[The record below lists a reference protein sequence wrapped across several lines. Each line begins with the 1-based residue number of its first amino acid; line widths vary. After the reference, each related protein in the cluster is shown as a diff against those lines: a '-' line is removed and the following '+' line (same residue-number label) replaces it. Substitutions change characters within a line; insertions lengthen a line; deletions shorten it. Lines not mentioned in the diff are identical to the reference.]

1 MKQNKTIRIWLA
13 LIALCVLLP
22 LLLWEKDIDALEG
35 HGDLKPVF
43 SVSGGYYHESLHLG
57 IKVPDSDAIILFTTN
72 GSLPTPEAGRRYE
85 SPLLLSAVPP
95 AIYVIRAQAYQD
107 GKPVGPTVSA
117 SYMMGLPAS
126 LPVMSLTTEPA
137 DLWDR
142 ERGIYANPYQRG
154 EDWERPVHITY
165 VDENR
170 DKGFSASAGIR
181 IHGNRSRDF
190 EKKAFRLYFRQA
202 YGTGRLDYPLF
213 PESAAH
219 SFNRLVLRNGGQDY
233 AFLPKWNWTL
243 MRSELVAD
251 IARDVGAYATHS
263 RPILLF
269 INGEAWG
276 VYQLHERPDEDW
288 LSDHYGITSS
298 DFLKAPE
305 HVHARDIIQGDRQ
318 HWDHLMTFV
327 ENHDLALDA
336 NYQYIQTQ
344 VDIDNF
350 IDYYLLQICS
360 GNVDWPHQN
369 VYQFRPKTP
378 WGRWQWVIWD
388 NDYSF
393 GLNPN
398 RAQAEVNIL
407 QTLLE
412 PENPKTQGKDLL
424 LFHALLK
431 NSDFLNQFLSRADEF
446 LNGPFKPEKIRSR
459 VDTISSEFEM
469 DIHYEIMRW
478 STPDNWRANIIKL
491 KQYVSARPTYVRRHM
506 IESFAL
512 DGSAKLVVDA
522 PSVGHGTLALNGLV
536 LGELPYKGRHF
547 KGVPLEITAVPAAGY
562 RFAEWVSP
570 ELGNSPTIILSMQ
583 KDLTLT
589 PQFVPLPPDAV
600 HVNDVRFMACHVES
614 TNRWFELQVTRQD
627 GVDLRGWCITDN
639 DTLTSTDEGS
649 LCFPH
654 HPALTHVPSGTQI
667 RVDFS
672 TDEVQVPDDL
682 TTWDHKMT
690 FYVKNDFLD
699 TQTDPGFWM
708 GEHDNLMLLASDTP
722 SESMYD
728 HVVDFVIIGGLAP
741 SRLSSEILQSG
752 ITTSRQCPCKEAI
765 YPPLKRR

>member
-1 MKQNKTIRIWLA
+1 
-13 LIALCVLLP
+13 
-22 LLLWEKDIDALEG
+22 
-35 HGDLKPVF
+35 
-43 SVSGGYYHESLHLG
+43 
-57 IKVPDSDAIILFTTN
+57 
-72 GSLPTPEAGRRYE
+72 
-85 SPLLLSAVPP
+85 
-95 AIYVIRAQAYQD
+95 
-107 GKPVGPTVSA
+107 
-117 SYMMGLPAS
+117 
-126 LPVMSLTTEPA
+126 
-137 DLWDR
+137 
-142 ERGIYANPYQRG
+142 
-154 EDWERPVHITY
+154 
-165 VDENR
+165 
-170 DKGFSASAGIR
+170 
-181 IHGNRSRDF
+181 
-190 EKKAFRLYFRQA
+190 
-202 YGTGRLDYPLF
+202 
-213 PESAAH
+213 
-219 SFNRLVLRNGGQDY
+219 
-233 AFLPKWNWTL
+233 
-243 MRSELVAD
+243 
-251 IARDVGAYATHS
+251 
-263 RPILLF
+263 
-269 INGEAWG
+269 
-276 VYQLHERPDEDW
+276 
-288 LSDHYGITSS
+288 
-298 DFLKAPE
+298 
-305 HVHARDIIQGDRQ
+305 
-318 HWDHLMTFV
+318 
-327 ENHDLALDA
+327 
-336 NYQYIQTQ
+336 
-344 VDIDNF
+344 
-350 IDYYLLQICS
+350 
-360 GNVDWPHQN
+360 
-369 VYQFRPKTP
+369 
-378 WGRWQWVIWD
+378 
-388 NDYSF
+388 
-393 GLNPN
+393 
-398 RAQAEVNIL
+398 
-407 QTLLE
+407 
-412 PENPKTQGKDLL
+412 
-424 LFHALLK
+424 
-431 NSDFLNQFLSRADEF
+431 

-600 HVNDVRFMACHVES
+600 HVNDVHFMACHVES

-752 ITTSRQCPCKEAI
+752 ITTSRQCPRKEAI